1 MGTTSPCI
9 ELQKGVGMTKGPE
22 VVEQVL
28 DGCPGDRLG
37 MVLAIQQQCGS
48 GDDVVASSLTSSQCG
63 DGPLRWMTWRHL

>member
-9 ELQKGVGMTKGPE
+9 GPQKGVGMTKGPE

-37 MVLAIQQQCGS
+37 LFWQSSSNVA
-48 GDDVVASSLTSSQCG
+48 VVMML
-63 DGPLRWMTWRHL
+63 WRAP